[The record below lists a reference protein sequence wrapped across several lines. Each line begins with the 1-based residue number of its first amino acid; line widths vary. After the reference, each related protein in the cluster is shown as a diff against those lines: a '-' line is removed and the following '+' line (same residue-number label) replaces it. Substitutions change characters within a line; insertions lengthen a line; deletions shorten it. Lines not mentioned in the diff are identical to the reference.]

1 MKIKGK
7 YTRQVQVLK
16 KTNVLILI
24 AMKMESKAKKQLIQ
38 IEIFNIDNM
47 YNSLILDIL
56 ENFVTK
62 SNNSYYREQKLIKIL
77 Q

>member
-1 MKIKGK
+1 
-7 YTRQVQVLK
+7 
-16 KTNVLILI
+16 
-24 AMKMESKAKKQLIQ
+24 MKMESKAKKQLIQ